1 MTEEQWR
8 ATWILCETAAD
19 LDSEAQREYV
29 SGATV
34 DSEVERHVLA
44 VFEELESEPFYEPP
58 ADRRIGD
65 VVGRYKLLECIGQ
78 GGMGEVY
85 AAEDAELRRTVALK
99 FLPSAVA
106 GDEAAASQVISEAR
120 LASRL
125 NHPNIVTVYELIQ
138 TPWGLAMAMEL
149 VEGQSLRA
157 LRKSRQLSAPETIP
171 IGRQIA
177 SALAAAHRKGI
188 VHRDIKPENIMVRAD
203 GYIKVLDFG
212 LAQNIR
218 DRALHERSMHLPV
231 GTVRYMSPEQKL
243 GAPVTGASDVY
254 SLALVLEELGKWRH
268 PLLTR
273 MRTASPEQR
282 PSAEKVV
289 SQLERLEKP
298 AHRPLLTVCLAAAAV
313 LGGFL
318 LFHLWNRAHP
328 SHHLPPDLR
337 FQQITRYE
345 TGHDVTV
352 ARLSPDGE
360 RLAYATVDGGLFVRN
375 NPTRTVQEL
384 DAPANFSV
392 YQLFFPSNAALLAVG
407 LIRGVFETWT
417 IPLDGGASSRLRTN
431 TELLALSH
439 DRKRLAWLNER
450 HEIWTGPLDGTRTR
464 LLYTSRPDE
473 KIAMLF
479 WSAKDKSI
487 WFNRVR
493 RCLPALS
500 SRDVFINPDTCG
512 ESDLASYALA
522 ADLLAVKL
530 KNIRLNSGF
539 FADDGEF
546 FFLREDAARR
556 SEGLNLW
563 SLQTDENTANVASA
577 ARQLSHLNGVVL
589 SQLTGSRDGR
599 TLAVVRTDSSTQTY
613 VADWQTT
620 PSPMLRDRRRLTLQ
634 QTNSFPHAWTPDSQF
649 VIFES
654 DRNGHLEIFRQ
665 KLTRREAELLVS
677 TPGDVYMPQVTPDGK
692 WLLMM
697 YRDLVTPGK
706 PDNDT
711 RHRLL
716 RTPIMGGQAVEV
728 PLGHPLDEFRCS
740 LPGHGTGCVLRTT
753 QANGQRYFELDPIAG
768 QGRELGRTAFVSNG
782 LGRWSLSPDG
792 QKIIVPDTRHAGRF
806 LEIRIALNP
815 SLRSQLWRQIEGIG
829 RMSGISFV
837 PSGNGLLAN
846 SPMLNFPVNM
856 ALLPSF
862 LGDLF
867 RAEGLFYIDE
877 RLHPHLIY
885 KSSTNIFGLVSPDEK
900 HMALLGA
907 DVTSNVWSFQRA
919 SGR

>member
-8 ATWILCETAAD
+8 AAWILCETAGD
-19 LDSEAQREYV
+19 LDPEAQREYV
-29 SGATV
+29 RGATV
-34 DSEVERHVLA
+34 DGEVERHVIA
-44 VFEELESEPFYEPP
+44 VFDELESEPFYPP
-58 ADRRIGD
+58 APDRRIGD
-65 VVGRYKLLECIGQ
+65 TVGRYTLFERIGQ

-106 GDEAAASQVISEAR
+106 PDKAAASQVISEAR

-125 NHPNIVTVYELIQ
+125 NHPNIVTVHELIQ

-157 LRKSRQLSAPETIP
+157 LLKSRQHLTSRQIIQ

-188 VHRDIKPENIMVRAD
+188 VHRDIKPENVMVRVD
-203 GYIKVLDFG
+203 GYAKVLDFG

-218 DRALHERSMHLPV
+218 DRTLNGRSAHLPV
-231 GTVRYMSPEQKL
+231 GTVRYMAPEQKL
-243 GAPVTGASDVY
+243 GNAVTEASDVY
-254 SLALVLEELGKWRH
+254 SLAVVLEELGKWRH

-273 MRTASPEQR
+273 MRSAAPADR
-282 PSAEKVV
+282 PSAQQVA
-289 SQLERLEKP
+289 SQLEKLEKP
-298 AHRPLLTVCLAAAAV
+298 TNWPLLTLALALIAV

-318 LFHLWNRAHP
+318 LFNFRNRGHP
-328 SHHLPPDLR
+328 SQDLR
-337 FQQITRYE
+337 FQPTTRYQ

-352 ARLSPDGE
+352 ARLSPDGD
-360 RLAYATVDGGLFVRN
+360 RVAYATVDGGLFVRN
-375 NPTRTVQEL
+375 NRTSSVREL
-384 DAPANFSV
+384 EAPPSFSIRE
-392 YQLFFPSNAALLAVG
+392 LFFSSGAALLAVG
-407 LIRGVFETWT
+407 IIHGSFETWT
-417 IPLDGGASSRLRTN
+417 IPLNGDTATRLRTN
-431 TELLALSH
+431 TQLVALSH
-439 DRKRLAWLNER
+439 DRKRLVWLNER
-450 HEIWTGPLDGTRTR
+450 HEIWTGPLDGTDAR

-473 KIAMLF
+473 KIAMIL

-487 WFNRVR
+487 WFNRLR
-493 RCLPALS
+493 GCPAGFS
-500 SRDVFINPDTCG
+500 PRDVFVNPDTC
-512 ESDLASYALA
+512 EDSDLASYALDA
-522 ADLLAVKL
+522 ETLAVQV
-530 KNIRLNSGF
+530 KNIRLNSGL

-546 FFLREDAARR
+546 FFLREDVARR
-556 SEGLNLW
+556 SEAHNLW
-563 SLQTDENTANVASA
+563 SFQAGEKTGTLASA
-577 ARQLSHLNGVVL
+577 PRQLSHLSGVVL

-620 PSPMLRDRRRLTLQ
+620 PSPLLRNQRCLTLE
-634 QTNSFPHAWTPDSQF
+634 QTNSYPHAWTPDSQF

-677 TPGDVYMPQVTPDGK
+677 TPDDVYMPQVTPDGK

-697 YRDLVTPGK
+697 SSDLPHPGRAAHPTP
-706 PDNDT
+706 
-711 RHRLL
+711 RRLL
-716 RTPIMGGQAVEV
+716 RAPIAGGEAVQV
-728 PLGHPLDEFRCS
+728 PLGEPLDEFRCS

-753 QANGQRYFELDPIAG
+753 RDHEQRYFELDPIAG
-768 QGRELGRTAFVSNG
+768 KGRELGRTAFISTG

-792 QKIIVPDTRHAGRF
+792 TQITIPDIHRAGRF
-806 LEIRIALNP
+806 LEIRLDPIP
-815 SLRSQLWRQIEGIG
+815 SHRSESWRQIKDIG
-829 RMSGISFV
+829 LINSISFV
-837 PSGNGLLAN
+837 PSGDGWLAN
-846 SPMLNFPVNM
+846 SPISNFTVNL

-867 RAEGLFYIDE
+867 RAEGLFYVDA
-877 RLHPHLIY
+877 RLHPHLVY
-885 KSSTNIFGLVSPDEK
+885 KNSTNIFGVVSPDRK

-907 DVTSNVWSFQRA
+907 DVTSNVWSFERD
-919 SGR
+919 SER